1 MSATA
6 QLTLI
11 FVANGPHA

>member
-1 MSATA
+1 MSETA
-6 QLTLI
+6 QFTLI